1 MFINVNK
8 KRVLQGKK
16 YFFKILNNVNFNT
29 KFLTFY
35 T

>member
-8 KRVLQGKK
+8 KRVLQEEK

>member
-8 KRVLQGKK
+8 KTVLQQEK
-16 YFFKILNNVNFNT
+16 YLFKILNNVNFNT

>member
-1 MFINVNK
+1 MIINVNK
-8 KRVLQGKK
+8 KRVLKEKK
-16 YFFKILNNVNFNT
+16 QFFKILNNVSFNT